1 MRYRGVRR
9 EKSRETGCPG
19 IERGAT
25 PAYGDG
31 MGKSKEKSGG
41 VVRITGARSSLSE
54 DVRGRQ
60 RRYMIA
66 MAVRTLCVILAV
78 VLWKESRIVAIVA
91 LVGGMFIPYVAVV
104 IANAGRAPSPSMP
117 ETFIGHQ
124 PQPMIEAPAV
134 HPEPAGANP
143 PAA

>member
-1 MRYRGVRR
+1 
-9 EKSRETGCPG
+9 
-19 IERGAT
+19 
-25 PAYGDG
+25 
-31 MGKSKEKSGG
+31 MGKSRNKSGG

-78 VLWKESRIVAIVA
+78 VLWKESRIVAIIA
-91 LVGGMFIPYVAVV
+91 LVGGIFIPYVAVV
-104 IANAGRAPSPSMP
+104 IANAGREPSPNMP

-124 PQPMIEAPAV
+124 PQPMLEPGPLPA
-134 HPEPAGANP
+134 EPAAAAP
-143 PAA
+143 PQG